1 MTKKLHIVC
10 LDVPYPADHGGMFDL
25 FYKIVALHKT
35 GTEIILHCF
44 EYGKGEQDALKK
56 YCSQVHYYKRRT
68 GLKGFSFSLPYIVSS
83 RINKQ
88 LFNRLQE
95 DDLPI
100 LLEGTHTT
108 YLAYKHMFPGRTV
121 LFRLHNI
128 EQVYYH
134 HLFKSETN
142 FAKKIYYRLESQL
155 LIKYEREVFAKV
167 SCVLPVS
174 EKDAGKISKQVGKDK
189 VNYIPVFLPF
199 QEVNTLPGIGEY
211 CLYHGNLSV
220 AENDKAV
227 RWLVNNIDAN
237 SVKLIIA
244 GKNPSVSLRRFLKNK
259 AISLVANPSDKEMN
273 HLIQNAQINIVLSFN
288 DTGIKLKL
296 LNALF
301 QGRHC
306 IVNEAAIPGAEFETF
321 CRVFSP
327 AQQLNEIIS
336 NLKNNSFNRE
346 EMEARRK
353 FLLTHFNNERNAEK
367 LNAIL

>member
-1 MTKKLHIVC
+1 MSKKLHIVC

-25 FYKIVALHKT
+25 FYKIVALHNT

-44 EYGKGEQDALKK
+44 EYGKGEQDELKK
-56 YCSQVHYYKRRT
+56 YCSEVHYYKRTT

-88 LFNRLQE
+88 LFNRLQQ
-95 DDLPI
+95 DNFPI

-108 YLAYKHMFPGRTV
+108 YLVYKNLFSDRAI

-134 HLFKSETN
+134 HLFKSEKN
-142 FAKKIYYRLESQL
+142 LVKKIYYRLESKFL
-155 LIKYEREVFAKV
+155 TKYEREVFKKV

-174 EKDAGKISKQVGKDK
+174 EKDADKILKKIPNGKVK
-189 VNYIPVFLPF
+189 YLPVFLPF
-199 QEVNTLPGIGEY
+199 QEVNILYGIGDY
-211 CLYHGNLSV
+211 CLYHGNLSI
-220 AENDKAV
+220 AENIKAV
-227 RWLVNNIDAN
+227 QWLANNIDQN
-237 SVKLIIA
+237 SVKLIVA
-244 GKNPSVSLRRFLKNK
+244 GKNPSAPLKKFLKNK
-259 AISLVANPSDKEMN
+259 SISLIANPSDDEMN

-301 QGRHC
+301 HGRHC
-306 IVNEAAIPGAEFETF
+306 LVNEAAIPGKEFESF
-321 CRVFSP
+321 CKIFCS

-336 NLKNNSFNRE
+336 NLKNRLFSWE
-346 EMEARRK
+346 EMETRRN
-353 FLLTHFNNERNAEK
+353 FLLTHFNNQTNAEK

>member
-1 MTKKLHIVC
+1 MNKKLHIVC

-25 FYKIVALHKT
+25 FYKIVALQKT

-44 EYGKGEQDALKK
+44 EYGKGKQDELKK
-56 YCSQVHYYKRRT
+56 YCCEVHYYKRKT

-88 LFNRLQE
+88 LFERLQE
-95 DDLPI
+95 DNLPI

-108 YLAYKHMFPGRTV
+108 YLAYKNLFPDRTV

-128 EQVYYH
+128 EQIYYH
-134 HLFKSETN
+134 HLFKSETSVI
-142 FAKKIYYRLESQL
+142 KKNYYRLESWL
-155 LIKYEREVFAKV
+155 LTKYERTVFRKV
-167 SCVLPVS
+167 SFILPVS
-174 EKDAGKISKQVGKDK
+174 EKDAGKISKEIQKGKVK
-189 VNYIPVFLPF
+189 YLPVFLPF
-199 QEVNTLPGIGEY
+199 GEVNILQGIGEY

-227 RWLVNNIDAN
+227 RWLANNIDKN

-244 GKNPSVSLRRFLKNK
+244 GKNASASLKTFLKNNK
-259 AISLVANPSDKEMN
+259 ISLIANPSNDEMN

-288 DTGIKLKL
+288 DTGIKIKL

-301 QGRHC
+301 HGRHC
-306 IVNEAAIPGAEFETF
+306 VVNEASIPGKEFESL
-321 CRVFSP
+321 CKVFASP
-327 AQQLNEIIS
+327 TQLNEIIS
-336 NLKNNSFNRE
+336 HLKNKSFNRE
-346 EMEARRK
+346 EIDARTN
-353 FLLTHFNNERNAEK
+353 FLLTHFDNETNAEK